1 MQFLAYTQENLQQ
14 CNLMSP
20 EDISENFQE
29 SYRQVARNFVTTI
42 KYGTKI
48 HSLIDFI
55 LNLISLRL
63 GFQRN
68 FLSVLHENFFGI
80 LISTRLFLTL
90 LGNKHNLQEE
100 LEDTTEA
107 IRIHNLK
114 KAAIAHV
121 NINCKHH

>member
-14 CNLMSP
+14 FNLMSP

-29 SYRQVARNFVTTI
+29 SYRQVARNSVTTI

-63 GFQRN
+63 GFRRN
-68 FLSVLHENFFGI
+68 FLNNRQN
-80 LISTRLFLTL
+80 ISS
-90 LGNKHNLQEE
+90 ES
-100 LEDTTEA
+100 
-107 IRIHNLK
+107 
-114 KAAIAHV
+114 
-121 NINCKHH
+121 